1 MLRKV
6 QNSNLICFINQQEFQ
21 YLKFSINMNHNIFD
35 QVNALYSL
43 QREYTLLR
51 VHVSRLYM
59 IMQNLCYNNHWIHTL
74 SQS

>member
-1 MLRKV
+1 MD
-6 QNSNLICFINQQEFQ
+6 
-21 YLKFSINMNHNIFD
+21 HNIFD

>member
-21 YLKFSINMNHNIFD
+21 YLKFSINMDHNIFD

-43 QREYTLLR
+43 QRVYIATCACE
-51 VHVSRLYM
+51 
-59 IMQNLCYNNHWIHTL
+59 
-74 SQS
+74 